1 MYSLLICT
9 VDADDHTHVS
19 RCVRNAVICCVS
31 LWFTVAGAAVAK
43 ERKLAAWL
51 LSQAKTLN

>member
-1 MYSLLICT
+1 M
-9 VDADDHTHVS
+9 HVS